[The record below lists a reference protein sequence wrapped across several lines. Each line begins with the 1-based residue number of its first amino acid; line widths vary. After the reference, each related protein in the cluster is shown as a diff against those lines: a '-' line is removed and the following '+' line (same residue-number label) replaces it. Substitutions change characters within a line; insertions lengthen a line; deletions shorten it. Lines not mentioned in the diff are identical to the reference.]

1 MALIWN
7 PTDFIPEKKINNLL
21 WEDPKVSVQLVDK
34 YGSLAT
40 AISES
45 NLTVL
50 YMYSSWNCITN
61 RRSGG
66 GGLKIAFTVA
76 LKAPSDPYGIWT
88 VSG

>member
-1 MALIWN
+1 MALIWT

-50 YMYSSWNCITN
+50 YKY
-61 RRSGG
+61 
-66 GGLKIAFTVA
+66 F
-76 LKAPSDPYGIWT
+76 
-88 VSG
+88 